1 MENNSNVKLS
11 NIENNVLVSDIL
23 RDLSLILKDK
33 GEEIQIEK
41 AQVEGAKGEIL
52 TGIIVGITVNAL
64 TELVKFLIKKY
75 ANREDFNS
83 STKIKINNTIINIGE
98 INNLQS
104 LK

>member
-1 MENNSNVKLS
+1 MENNLNVKLS

-33 GEEIQIEK
+33 GDEIKIEK

-52 TGIIVGITVNAL
+52 TAILVGITVNAL
-64 TELVKFLIKKY
+64 TDLVKFLIKKY
-75 ANREDFNS
+75 SNREDFNS

-98 INNLQS
+98 IN
-104 LK
+104 